1 MPHCSTVCAIQWG
14 CASSES
20 LGCPLRRWSTSRDRD
35 DSKAQEGLACPQE
48 EWGASQTSF
57 SGDGA
62 GSLSGSSGKHWGFNN
77 TEDAGLE
84 NMNRGEDPFLGGPWE
99 TRRTLYFNLCFLVQK
114 APCWSLLTNKNRA
127 RESLGVSF
135 SARFQETC
143 RVSTKGPDSAL
154 LETVLPNRQ
163 TSHYKQV

>member
-1 MPHCSTVCAIQWG
+1 MPQSLTIDRQ
-14 CASSES
+14 CASLQHCLCHSVGLCLLRELGVPSSEMKHKQGQGWLQGPGG
-20 LGCPLRRWSTSRDRD
+20 LGMPPGT
-35 DSKAQEGLACPQE
+35 
-48 EWGASQTSF
+48 
-57 SGDGA
+57 

-154 LETVLPNRQ
+154 LETALPNRQ